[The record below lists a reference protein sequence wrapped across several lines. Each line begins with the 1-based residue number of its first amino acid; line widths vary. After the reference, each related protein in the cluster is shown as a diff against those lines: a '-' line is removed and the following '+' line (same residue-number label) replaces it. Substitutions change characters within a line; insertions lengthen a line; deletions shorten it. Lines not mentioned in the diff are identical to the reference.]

1 MSSMC
6 SQEQNSDPPW
16 ERKVPAADGFD
27 GMEQGGK
34 LAEVLGRM
42 AAISVARSVLKSV
55 PVTCASH
62 RGFCLEDAGSG
73 EGL

>member
-1 MSSMC
+1 MC

-27 GMEQGGK
+27 GTG
-34 LAEVLGRM
+34 LAEVLGWM
-42 AAISVARSVLKSV
+42 AAVSVARSVLKSV